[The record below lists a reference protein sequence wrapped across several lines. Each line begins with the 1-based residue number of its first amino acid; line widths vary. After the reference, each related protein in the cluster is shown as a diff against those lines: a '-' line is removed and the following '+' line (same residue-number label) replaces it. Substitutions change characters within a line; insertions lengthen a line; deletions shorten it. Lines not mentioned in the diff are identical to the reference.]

1 MCSKNGKNSVKYN
14 DDDDAVHM
22 VYQERDRERKT
33 ENQVEFG
40 KTSVKDIWKVWGG
53 CTGQDKVEE

>member
-1 MCSKNGKNSVKYN
+1 
-14 DDDDAVHM
+14 M

-40 KTSVKDIWKVWGG
+40 KTSVNKKIHGKSGEDVLDRKKWKNDI
-53 CTGQDKVEE
+53 CNHSCDSR